1 MSKLLQKKENL
12 TNTPRNWDH
21 DPISEESERLKAER
35 QALAQSG
42 VKEEPEKQLP
52 FKDSTD
58 FQEYVAK
65 NLWANRR
72 ENGFSWRCDVFAFI
86 REVYAPFL
94 GLGLVQSDI
103 KACDPKLYAQLHQQL
118 TAMEPDQKSSV
129 LDDLKL
135 PSEADARLAAI
146 TDESEKAAFLGY
158 REWERKRSEERRMTH
173 KLK

>member
-1 MSKLLQKKENL
+1 MSKLLNKKDNL

-21 DPISEESERLKAER
+21 DDPISEESERLKAER

-42 VKEEPEKQLP
+42 VKKEPAKQLP

-72 ENGFSWRCDVFAFI
+72 ENGFPWRCDVFAFI

-94 GLGLVQSDI
+94 GQGLVQSDI
-103 KACDPKLYAQLHQQL
+103 KTCDPQLYAQLHKQL
-118 TAMEPDQKSSV
+118 TAMTSEQKTAI
-129 LDDLKL
+129 LDSLKL
-135 PSEADARLAAI
+135 PKESDARLNALEDQA
-146 TDESEKAAFLGY
+146 K
-158 REWERKRSEERRMTH
+158 REALLEARRLAKEAMRLVRTI
-173 KLK
+173 